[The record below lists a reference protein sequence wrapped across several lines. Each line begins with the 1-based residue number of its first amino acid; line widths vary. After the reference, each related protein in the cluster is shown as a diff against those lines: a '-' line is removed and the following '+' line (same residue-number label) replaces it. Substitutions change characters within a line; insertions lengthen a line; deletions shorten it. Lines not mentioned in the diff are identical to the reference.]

1 MIKLWLVFA
10 ILFAVFYFVI
20 PAFRK
25 MKGKEKWDLTKT
37 LLFSMVC
44 SLLAVSAMVLIVVLF

>member
-1 MIKLWLVFA
+1 MIRLWLMFA

-37 LLFSMVC
+37 LLFSMLC

>member
-1 MIKLWLVFA
+1 MIRLWLVFA

-25 MKGKEKWDLTKT
+25 MKGKEKWNVTKT
-37 LLFSMVC
+37 LLFSLVC
-44 SLLAVSAMVLIVVLF
+44 SLLAVSAMVLIVILF

>member
-1 MIKLWLVFA
+1 MIRLWLMFA